1 MMMVQLRT
9 LLRAVVQWRNRM
21 MVDHL
26 YLMASPLDVGLSL

>member
-9 LLRAVVQWRNRM
+9 LLRVVELLRNRM